1 LLYQSNFSLARF
13 ILNIH
18 ERLFGEALK
27 RRFEVAIIYLAIGGF
42 LAHLALIY
50 LHNADVLFPDTPTGR
65 LLEDPIS
72 AIYTPFSFILVFE
85 VYQLIYHLP
94 RSFTT
99 SIATQYEIISLI
111 VIRRIFKDISNLELQ
126 NFWSHKYD
134 RLFVGDMVG
143 FVLLFLLIYFFHR
156 LRASKPS
163 FPDPPGLERFIQFKK
178 GISVLLL
185 PLLIGLAVYS
195 LGEWVLEIRQFT
207 AGDIKELTDINNIF
221 YDEFFTALI
230 LIDVLILLVSL
241 LYTEHYS
248 QLIRNAGFI
257 ISTVMIRLSFSAEG
271 LINIALI
278 VGGALFG
285 VLIHWIYNRIG
296 NLNKEAAISEV

>member
-1 LLYQSNFSLARF
+1 MASLLLR
-13 ILNIH
+13 LH
-18 ERLFGEALK
+18 GKLFGENLK
-27 RRFEVAIIYLAIGGF
+27 KRFEVAIIYLAIGGF
-42 LAHLALIY
+42 LAHLILIY
-50 LHNADVLFPDTPTGR
+50 LHNAKILFPNTLTGR
-65 LLEDPIS
+65 LLEDPIA

-156 LRASKPS
+156 LRAKKPIY
-163 FPDPPGLERFIQFKK
+163 PDPPGLERFIRFKK
-178 GISVLLL
+178 GVAVLLL
-185 PLLIGLAVYS
+185 PLLFGLAVYS
-195 LGEWVLEIRQFT
+195 LAEWLLELQRFT
-207 AGDIKELTDINNIF
+207 AGDIKELKDINNIF

-271 LINIALI
+271 LINISLI
-278 VGGALFG
+278 VGGVLFG

-296 NLNKEAAISEV
+296 DLNKEAAITEE

>member
-1 LLYQSNFSLARF
+1 MANRIVRLYHL
-13 ILNIH
+13 
-18 ERLFGEALK
+18 LFGETLK
-27 RRFEVAIIYLAIGGF
+27 RRFELVVIYLAIVGF
-42 LAHLALIY
+42 LVHLLLIF
-50 LHNADVLFPDTPTGR
+50 LHRQGVVFVDVPTGR

-72 AIYTPFSFILVFE
+72 AIYTPFSFILIFE

-126 NFWSHKYD
+126 GFWSHKYD
-134 RLFVGDMVG
+134 RLFVGDMIG
-143 FVLLFLLIYFFHR
+143 FVFLFLFIYFFHR
-156 LRASKPS
+156 LRSKKPR
-163 FPDPPGLERFIQFKK
+163 FPDPPGLERFIRFKK
-178 GISVLLL
+178 GVSVLLL
-185 PLLIGLAVYS
+185 PLLVGLALYS
-195 LGEWVLEIRQFT
+195 FGGWLLELRDFS
-207 AGDIKELTDINNIF
+207 ARDIPKLTDINNIF

-230 LIDVLILLVSL
+230 LVDVLILLVSL

-257 ISTVMIRLSFSAEG
+257 ISTVMIRLSFAAEG

-278 VGGALFG
+278 VGGVFFG
-285 VLIHWIYNRIG
+285 VLIHWIYNQIG
-296 NLNKEAAISEV
+296 DLNKSGAISEE

>member
-1 LLYQSNFSLARF
+1 MYQKSGLLATLLLR
-13 ILNIH
+13 LH
-18 ERLFGEALK
+18 KKLFGKTFK
-27 RRFEVAIIYLAIGGF
+27 RRFEVAIIYLAIAGF
-42 LAHLALIY
+42 LAHLCLIF
-50 LHNADVLFPDTPTGR
+50 LHNADVLFPNTPTGR

-126 NFWSHKYD
+126 DFWSHKYD
-134 RLFVGDMVG
+134 RLFVGDMIG
-143 FVLLFLLIYFFHR
+143 FVLLFFLIYSFHR
-156 LRASKPS
+156 LRSIKPKY
-163 FPDPPGLERFIQFKK
+163 PDPPGLERFIRFKQ

-185 PLLIGLAVYS
+185 PLLVGLALYS
-195 LGEWVLEIRQFT
+195 FGDWLLELRQFS
-207 AGDIKELTDINNIF
+207 AGDIQELTDINNIF

-278 VGGALFG
+278 VGGVLFG

-296 NLNKEAAISEV
+296 YLNQDGAISEE

>member
-1 LLYQSNFSLARF
+1 L
-13 ILNIH
+13 
-18 ERLFGEALK
+18 LFGETLK
-27 RRFEVAIIYLAIGGF
+27 RRFELVVIYLAIVGF
-42 LAHLALIY
+42 LVHLLLIF
-50 LHNADVLFPDTPTGR
+50 LHRQGAVFVDVPTGR

-72 AIYTPFSFILVFE
+72 AIYTPFSFILIFE

-126 NFWSHKYD
+126 GFWSHKYD
-134 RLFVGDMVG
+134 RLFVGDMIG
-143 FVLLFLLIYFFHR
+143 FVFLFLFIYFFHR
-156 LRASKPS
+156 LRSKKPR
-163 FPDPPGLERFIQFKK
+163 FPDPPGLERFIRFKK
-178 GISVLLL
+178 GVSVLLL
-185 PLLIGLAVYS
+185 PLLVGLALYS
-195 LGEWVLEIRQFT
+195 FGGWLLELRDFS
-207 AGDIKELTDINNIF
+207 AGDIPKLTDINNIF

-230 LIDVLILLVSL
+230 LVDVLILLVSL

-278 VGGALFG
+278 VGGVFFG
-285 VLIHWIYNRIG
+285 VLIHWIYNQIG
-296 NLNKEAAISEV
+296 DLSKSGAISEE

>member
-1 LLYQSNFSLARF
+1 LGNY
-13 ILNIH
+13 ILRIH
-18 ERLFGEALK
+18 GKLFGETLK
-27 RRFEVAIIYLAIGGF
+27 KRFEIATIYLAIAGF
-42 LAHLALIY
+42 LTHLALIY
-50 LHNADVLFPDTPTGR
+50 LHNADILFPNTPTGR

-156 LRASKPS
+156 LRSKKPT
-163 FPDPPGLERFIQFKK
+163 FPDPPGLERFIRFKK
-178 GISVLLL
+178 GVSVLLL
-185 PLLIGLAVYS
+185 PLLFGLALYS
-195 LGEWVLEIRQFT
+195 LGDWVLELRQFT
-207 AGDIKELTDINNIF
+207 AGDIKELSDINNIF

-271 LINIALI
+271 LINISLI
-278 VGGALFG
+278 IGGVLFG
-285 VLIHWIYNRIG
+285 VLIHWIYNRLG
-296 NLNKEAAISEV
+296 YLNREGAITEQ